1 MATVIQIKR
10 PSTSGAVDAPDQNDI
25 TTAEMAYVFGSAAQ
39 TNGGQRL
46 YIGNAAGNGVKVIGG
61 EYFTEMLNHVHGVL
75 TASSALITDSSSKLQ
90 QLKVDDLDLN
100 GSTISTLASNTSINI
115 TPHGSGKVIIDGLS
129 HPTADGSANQ
139 FLQTDGSGNLSFA
152 TVTSSFTLSDG
163 STTDTFSTGE
173 TLTFTGGEGIDT
185 AVTSGAN
192 GLVTITAE
200 TATASNMGVAKFNAS
215 DFTVTGGDVT
225 IKSLGVSNAQL
236 AGSIPNSK
244 LAQSAITVSD
254 GSNST
259 ATSLGGTITF
269 SGTSNEIEVAESSG
283 TITVGLPATVSG
295 LTNVSATNLTGT
307 LATAAQG
314 NVTSLGT
321 LTALAVDNISID
333 QNTISTTAGGDLIL
347 DPQGSNDIDA
357 NNHKIINVTTPAAAG
372 DAANKGYVDA
382 VKVGLDIKD
391 SVKVASTANI
401 ADIANG
407 LNAGDTIDGVS
418 LGNGDRVLLKNQS
431 TSSQNGIYIAGAS
444 PARADDMN
452 ASGEVSGG
460 TFVFV
465 EEGTVNGDSGFV
477 VTTNGTLTPGTSA
490 IEWTQF
496 SGAGQITA
504 GNGLVKGTGAAL
516 NTINAVGSTT
526 ILVGADDIKVKSSGT
541 ANQILLSSGNTSTEP
556 SYGQLPLNNSNSIT
570 GTLAVANGGTGAT
583 TFTNRGLLVG
593 QGGSAVAAL
602 AAGTAGQFLISGG
615 GGANPSYTSTI
626 DAGTF

>member
-10 PSTSGAVDAPDQNDI
+10 PNTSGSTDAPDQNDI

-39 TNGGQRL
+39 NNGGQRL

-61 EYFTEMLNHVHGVL
+61 EYFTEMLNHVHGTL
-75 TASSALITDSSSKLQ
+75 QASSALITDSSSKLQ

-307 LATAAQG
+307 LATAAQP

-347 DPQGSNDIDA
+347 DPQGSNGLRILGFA
-357 NNHKIINVTTPAAAG
+357 RL
-372 DAANKGYVDA
+372 VDA
-382 VKVGLDIKD
+382 SFMLRTG
-391 SVKVASTANI
+391 
-401 ADIANG
+401 
-407 LNAGDTIDGVS
+407 
-418 LGNGDRVLLKNQS
+418 R
-431 TSSQNGIYIAGAS
+431 
-444 PARADDMN
+444 
-452 ASGEVSGG
+452 
-460 TFVFV
+460 
-465 EEGTVNGDSGFV
+465 
-477 VTTNGTLTPGTSA
+477 
-490 IEWTQF
+490 
-496 SGAGQITA
+496 QI
-504 GNGLVKGTGAAL
+504 
-516 NTINAVGSTT
+516 
-526 ILVGADDIKVKSSGT
+526 
-541 ANQILLSSGNTSTEP
+541 
-556 SYGQLPLNNSNSIT
+556 
-570 GTLAVANGGTGAT
+570 
-583 TFTNRGLLVG
+583 
-593 QGGSAVAAL
+593 
-602 AAGTAGQFLISGG
+602 
-615 GGANPSYTSTI
+615 
-626 DAGTF
+626 